1 MTSDGILDTTPD
13 TQTRDF
19 VNLVGRW
26 WNPLPFRTIA
36 GSGVLPMAA
45 ETSGLHR
52 LFGKGISF
60 FAVAA
65 CPALGVA
72 TEEIAFFEKE
82 IRPIFVEHCY
92 ECHSAGE
99 AQKGGLV
106 LDSREGW
113 SVGGDSG
120 PALVP
125 GDPAG
130 SLLIESVRYENPH
143 LEMPPKSR
151 LSPTKI
157 AALEKWVA
165 MGAPDPRSGT
175 VAKVSDGL
183 PVEKGREFWS
193 YRPPRHHEVPQPEMV
208 TESQGEIDRFLLAK
222 LETAALEPAPAASP
236 EARLRRL
243 HFDLTGLPPTPEQ
256 IRAFVADPSEAA
268 WEREVERLLASSAF
282 GERWGRHWLD
292 LARFGESYTLRGLIM
307 REAWRYRDY
316 VIDAFNRDLPYD
328 QFLRE
333 QIAGDLMSREGVALT
348 EQQRRLVAT
357 GFLALGNHNLEEQ
370 DKKQLDFDIVDEQLD
385 TIGKALMGQTLG
397 CARCHDHKFDPVPTR
412 DYHALAGILA
422 NTTILAHSN
431 VSSWLD
437 LPLPLD
443 PAEEARLTDHE
454 AQLAKL
460 ETNLKAAEKV
470 RESAVAADPSRG
482 TEGMPAIVEAGDLP
496 GIVVD
501 DSEAEKVGTW
511 KASVHT
517 KSYIGDGYLHDEN
530 DGKGLKTLSFVARV
544 PKRGRYEVRLAWA
557 PGAGRSDS
565 VPILISSADGDFP
578 MRFDMSGP
586 PPIEGRFASLGQYTF
601 ETNGANFVLI
611 SNEGTSGYVVADA
624 VQFIPVGDLEKPA
637 EAPAGPR
644 DEKAVQRR
652 REAVAEVAR
661 LKKEIAALKESGP
674 SRPKYLGIRER
685 ENPVDLPVLAR
696 GIVHQPTGDPVPRGF
711 LQVTQAADRSSTAE
725 IAPGQSGR
733 LELAQWIASPENPLT
748 ARVFVNRVWHWMF
761 GSGIVRTSDNFGT
774 TGEAPSHPELLDWL
788 ALRFMEE
795 GWSVKWL
802 VREIALTEAYQR
814 SAPSDEQPFL
824 QADPENRL
832 FSRAPRRRLEAEA
845 MRDAILFASGRLDPG
860 AGGPTIRPAASND
873 YSYEQ
878 DSLRRSIY
886 LPVLRNSL
894 PEFLEAFNLA
904 DPSRTTGKRD
914 LGTVAPQALLMMNHP
929 FVLEEAEHAATRIQA
944 EGTCDESRLEL
955 ATYRVLGRAPLES
968 ERALVS
974 SLLAA
979 TPAGGEGEAWS
990 TILHGLFASLDFRYL
1005 E

>member
-1 MTSDGILDTTPD
+1 ML
-13 TQTRDF
+13 
-19 VNLVGRW
+19 
-26 WNPLPFRTIA
+26 PL
-36 GSGVLPMAA
+36 MK
-45 ETSGLHR
+45 R
-52 LFGKGISF
+52 LGGFTGKGRAL
-60 FAVAA
+60 FAALLCPGAA
-65 CPALGVA
+65 VA

-92 ECHSAGE
+92 ECHSTGGE
-99 AQKGGLV
+99 QKGGLV

-125 GDPAG
+125 GDAG
-130 SLLIESVRYENPH
+130 ASLLIESIRYENPH
-143 LEMPPKSR
+143 LEMPPKTR
-151 LSPTKI
+151 LSTEKI

-165 MGAPDPRSGT
+165 MGAPDPREGT
-175 VAKVSDGL
+175 VKKVSSGMS
-183 PVEKGREFWS
+183 VEEGRKFWS
-193 YRPPRHHEVPQPEMV
+193 YRKPEQAPVPQV
-208 TESQGEIDRFLLAK
+208 NATEGAGAAIDRFLLARMEAVG
-222 LETAALEPAPAASP
+222 LAPAPTASP

-256 IRAFVADPSEAA
+256 IRAFTTDPSDEAWA
-268 WEREVERLLASSAF
+268 REIDRLLASPQF

-292 LARFGESYTLRGLIM
+292 LARYGESYTLRGLIM

-316 VIDAFNRDLPYD
+316 VIEAFNRDLPYD

-333 QIAGDLMSREGVALT
+333 QIAGDLMPREGVALT
-348 EQQRRLVAT
+348 EQQRRLVAS

-370 DKKQLDFDIVDEQLD
+370 DKRQLDLDIVDEQLD
-385 TIGKALMGQTLG
+385 TIGKAFLGQTLG
-397 CARCHDHKFDPVPTR
+397 CARCHDHKFDPVSAR

-431 VSSWLD
+431 VSGWLD

-443 PAEEARLTDHE
+443 PAEEVRLASHE
-454 AQLAKL
+454 TRLATL
-460 ETNLKAAEKV
+460 ETELKAAEKV
-470 RESAVAADPSRG
+470 REAAVAADPSRG
-482 TEGMPAIVEAGDLP
+482 TESMPAIVEAGDLP
-496 GIVVD
+496 GVVVD
-501 DSEAEKVGTW
+501 DSEAEKVGNW

-517 KSYIGDGYLHDEN
+517 RSYIGEGYLHDEN

-557 PGAGRSDS
+557 PGAGRSPS

-578 MRFDMSGP
+578 MRFDLSGT

-624 VQFIPVGDLEKPA
+624 VQFIPVEDLEKPV
-637 EAPAGPR
+637 EAPSGPR
-644 DEKAVQRR
+644 DEQAAQRR

-661 LKKEIAALKESGP
+661 LKKEIVALKESGP
-674 SRPKYLGIRER
+674 SRPKYLGVKER

-711 LQVTQAADRSSTAE
+711 LQVTQAEAVPVHIT
-725 IAPGQSGR
+725 PGQSGR
-733 LELAQWIASPENPLT
+733 LELADWIASSENPLT

-761 GSGIVRTSDNFGT
+761 GSGLVRTTDNFGT

-788 ALRFMEE
+788 AVRFMEE
-795 GWSVKWL
+795 GWSVKTL
-802 VREIALTEAYQR
+802 IREIALTNAYQR
-814 SAPSDEQPFL
+814 SAPGDETPWI

-845 MRDAILFASGRLDPG
+845 MRDAILAASGRLDPA

-886 LPVLRNSL
+886 LPALRNSL

-904 DPSRTTGKRD
+904 DPSRTTGRRD
-914 LGTVAPQALLMMNHP
+914 LGTIAPQALLMLNHP
-929 FVLEEAEHAATRIQA
+929 FVLEEAKHAAKRVCE
-944 EGTCDESRLEL
+944 EGTCNESRLEF

-979 TPAGGEGEAWS
+979 TPAGGEEEAWS
-990 TILHGLFASLDFRYL
+990 TILQGLFASLDFRYL

>member
-1 MTSDGILDTTPD
+1 ML
-13 TQTRDF
+13 
-19 VNLVGRW
+19 
-26 WNPLPFRTIA
+26 PLLKRL
-36 GSGVLPMAA
+36 G
-45 ETSGLHR
+45 GLS
-52 LFGKGISF
+52 GKGRAF
-60 FAVAA
+60 LVALL
-65 CPALGVA
+65 CPGAAVA
-72 TEEIAFFEKE
+72 TEEIAYFEKE

-92 ECHSAGE
+92 ECHSTEGD
-99 AQKGGLV
+99 QKGGLV

-125 GDPAG
+125 GDAG
-130 SLLIESVRYENPH
+130 ASLLIESIRYENPH
-143 LEMPPKSR
+143 LEMPPKTR
-151 LSPTKI
+151 LSTEKI

-165 MGAPDPRSGT
+165 MGAPDPREGSVKKASSGL
-175 VAKVSDGL
+175 S
-183 PVEKGREFWS
+183 VEEGRNFWS
-193 YRPPRHHEVPQPEMV
+193 YRHPQKTPVPEVKS
-208 TESQGEIDRFLLAK
+208 TEGAKSAIDRFLLARM
-222 LETAALEPAPAASP
+222 EAAGLAPAPAASP
-236 EARLRRL
+236 QARLRRL

-256 IRAFVADPSEAA
+256 IRAFAADPSDVA
-268 WEREVERLLASSAF
+268 WAREIDRLLASPQF

-292 LARFGESYTLRGLIM
+292 LARYGESYTLRGLIM
-307 REAWRYRDY
+307 REAWRYRDF
-316 VIDAFNRDLPYD
+316 VIEAFNRDLPYD

-333 QIAGDLMSREGVALT
+333 QIAGDLLPREGVALT
-348 EQQRRLVAT
+348 EQQRRLVAS

-370 DKKQLDFDIVDEQLD
+370 DKRQLDLDIVDEQLD
-385 TIGKALMGQTLG
+385 TIGKAFLGQTLG

-437 LPLPLD
+437 LPMPLD
-443 PAEEARLTDHE
+443 PAEEVRLASHEARLAT
-454 AQLAKL
+454 L
-460 ETNLKAAEKV
+460 ETDLKAAEKV
-470 RESAVAADPSRG
+470 REAAVAADPSRG
-482 TEGMPAIVEAGDLP
+482 SESMPAIVEAGDLP
-496 GIVVD
+496 GVVVD
-501 DSEAEKVGTW
+501 DSEAEKVGNW
-511 KASVHT
+511 RASVHT
-517 KSYIGDGYLHDEN
+517 RSYIGEGYLHDEN
-530 DGKGLKTLSFVARV
+530 EGKGLKTLSFVARV

-557 PGAGRSDS
+557 PGVGRSPS

-578 MRFDMSGP
+578 MRFDMSGI

-611 SNEGTSGYVVADA
+611 SNEGTSGFVVADA
-624 VQFIPVGDLEKPA
+624 VQFIPVEDLEKPV
-637 EAPAGPR
+637 EAPSGPR
-644 DEKAVQRR
+644 DEQAALRR
-652 REAVAEVAR
+652 RAAVAEVAR
-661 LKKEIAALKESGP
+661 LKKEIVALKESGP
-674 SRPKYLGIRER
+674 SRPKYLGVKER

-711 LQVTQAADRSSTAE
+711 LQVTLSEAAPVT
-725 IAPGQSGR
+725 IAAGQSGR
-733 LELAQWIASPENPLT
+733 LELANWIASTENPLT

-761 GSGIVRTSDNFGT
+761 GSGLVRTTDNFGT

-788 ALRFMEE
+788 AVRFMEE
-795 GWSVKWL
+795 GWSMKKL
-802 VREIALTEAYQR
+802 IREIALTNAYQR
-814 SAPSDEQPFL
+814 SAPGDESPWI

-845 MRDAILFASGRLDPG
+845 MRDAILFASGRLDPA

-886 LPVLRNSL
+886 LPALRNSL

-904 DPSRTTGKRD
+904 DPSRTTGRRD
-914 LGTVAPQALLMMNHP
+914 LGTIAPQALLMLNHP
-929 FVLEEAEHAATRIQA
+929 FVLEEAKQAAKRVCE
-944 EGTCDESRLEL
+944 EGTCDESRLEF

-979 TPAGGEGEAWS
+979 TPAGGQEEAWS
-990 TILHGLFASLDFRYL
+990 TILQGLFASLDFRYL